1 MTSVIKKA
9 GLLAATFT
17 VLTAG
22 TASASTLQVTVPFSF
37 VLHGQTLPAC
47 EYRVTN
53 DEGVVRF
60 CGEKSFRSCINVM
73 TSPASGQDPK
83 GDTPAIIFKRDGN
96 TYRVSDIWESSTE
109 GLQVNDAGAHH
120 AHHG

>member
-9 GLLAATFT
+9 GLLAASLT
-17 VLTAG
+17 VLTAS
-22 TASASTLQVTVPFSF
+22 TAGASTLAITVPFSF
-37 VLHGQTLPAC
+37 VLHGQTLPAGD
-47 EYRVTN
+47 YRVTN

-83 GDTPAIIFKRDGN
+83 GDTPAIVFKRDGN
-96 TYRVSDIWESSTE
+96 SYRVADIWQSSTE
-109 GLQVNDAGAHH
+109 GVQVNDAAAHRAHH
-120 AHHG
+120 E